1 MDAVKY
7 LETRTRMT
15 AMDKNGMCQI
25 DCYDCPLGAKN
36 NGANISCLAFEAAHP
51 EKAVEIVEKW
61 AAEHPKRTRQTEFL
75 KMFPKAKL
83 ESDTIIICP
92 KHIEGEDNHHCT
104 VSYGVPSCT
113 QCRKEYWNQEV
124 DDE

>member
-61 AAEHPKRTRQTEFL
+61 AKENPGKTRRSEFL
-75 KMFPKAKL
+75 KMFPNAAPL
-83 ESDTIIICP
+83 YIDPCHIDTNMT
-92 KHIEGEDNHHCT
+92 DNKCRNK
-104 VSYGVPSCT
+104 SCFE
-113 QCRKEYWNQEV
+113 CRQEYWNQEV